1 MVQIN
6 FEPNSIQAGGTGI
19 GCVNEYNISW
29 QNLQQELAALKCRTA
44 KEDPKLVPAV
54 EELETAVKGEDKS
67 RISKVISQYASAFS
81 SATFANLA
89 SAGIL
94 ELIKIFAH

>member
-6 FEPNSIQAGGTGI
+6 FESNSIQAGGTGI
-19 GCVNEYNISW
+19 GCVNEYNINWS
-29 QNLQQELAALKCRTA
+29 NLEQELATLKSKTD
-44 KEDPKLVPAV
+44 KENSELTPAV
-54 EELETAVKGEDKS
+54 EELETAVKARKPSGITAVVQKF
-67 RISKVISQYASAFS
+67 ATAFS

>member
-6 FEPNSIQAGGTGI
+6 FEPNSIQAGGTGV

-29 QNLQQELAALKCRTA
+29 PSLEQELAALKRETA
-44 KEDPKLVPAV
+44 GEPRIAPAV
-54 EELETAVKGEDKS
+54 EELETTVKAREPSGIAAVIKKHAAEFTS
-67 RISKVISQYASAFS
+67 TA
-81 SATFANLA
+81 FANLA

-94 ELIKIFAH
+94 ELIKAVLH